1 MVASMLAESRPTK
14 PGSPRHLRS
23 GEKLLITQM
32 VRGTRFEAQVLRDLA
47 HALVEDMSD
56 GGMGSIR
63 FRAAR
68 RGKRLFGQQISEA
81 TFVDDDGIAVSATL
95 NLDQHGELFELDLW
109 KVDNSRLR
117 RYPEHDAIS
126 VVAPAR

>member
-1 MVASMLAESRPTK
+1 MSAESRPPK
-14 PGSPRHLRS
+14 SGSPRHLRS
-23 GEKLLITQM
+23 GEKLLIARM
-32 VRGTRFEAQVLRDLA
+32 VRGTPFEAKVLRDLV
-47 HALVEDMSD
+47 HALVDDRSD

-63 FRAAR
+63 FRAAGP
-68 RGKRLFGQQISEA
+68 GKRQFARQIGEA

-109 KVDNSRLR
+109 KVDNSKLR
-117 RYPEHDAIS
+117 RYPARDATS

>member
-1 MVASMLAESRPTK
+1 MLAESRHSK

-23 GEKLLITQM
+23 GEEQLITQM

-63 FRAAR
+63 FKAAR
-68 RGKRLFGQQISEA
+68 RGKRLLGQQISEA
-81 TFVDDDGIAVSATL
+81 TFVDGDGIAVSATL

-109 KVDNSRLR
+109 KVDNSKLR
-117 RYPEHDAIS
+117 RYPALESIN